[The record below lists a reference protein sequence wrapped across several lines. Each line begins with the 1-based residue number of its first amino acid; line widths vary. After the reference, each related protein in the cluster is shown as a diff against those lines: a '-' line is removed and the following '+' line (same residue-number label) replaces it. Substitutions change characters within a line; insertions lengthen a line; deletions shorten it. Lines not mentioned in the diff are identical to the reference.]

1 MSIPTDSRP
10 AILGGIPLFPD
21 GPPTWPPAVSELDK
35 VFQEAI
41 AIGSWGQYHG
51 PNVPVFESELTDHFE
66 VKNALACASGTL
78 AVEVALRAIGVGAGD
93 EVILSAYDYES
104 NFLTVHAL
112 GAKTVLVDCDTASG
126 QLDSHYLEVAR
137 SPQTKA
143 IIASHLHGGLV
154 PMPTV
159 MAWANANGVLVVED
173 AAQCP
178 GAMLE
183 GKPAGSWGHIGTL
196 SFGGSKLLSA
206 GRGGAMLT
214 SDDRLHQR
222 MKVILTRG
230 VQQWAALSELQAMVL
245 RPQLRRL
252 GKQTRQRA
260 LRVSEIVELIKEVN
274 GLEIWHSPALLTPLL
289 LREKGTIS
297 AFYKVGFR
305 FDAKSF
311 GMSRDTFCQ
320 AMRAEGVAFDPGF
333 SALHRGRS
341 PSRFRAIDDLPN
353 ATQLHDSCVVL
364 HHPVL
369 LQGEDA
375 AKRVAAA
382 IVRTYRNAEAIS
394 RSRS

>member
-21 GPPTWPPAVSELDK
+21 GPPPWPPALPELSR

-41 AIGSWGQYHG
+41 TTGSWGQYHG
-51 PNVPVFESELTDHFE
+51 PNVAAFETEVAGHFE
-66 VKNALACASGTL
+66 IKNALTCASGTL
-78 AVEVALRAIGVGAGD
+78 AVEIALRTIGVGAGD

-112 GAKTVLVDCDTASG
+112 DAKPILVDCDPSSG
-126 QLDSHYLEVAR
+126 QLDVDQLEKAQ

-143 IIASHLHGGLV
+143 IIASHLHGGII
-154 PMPTV
+154 PMPAV
-159 MAWANANGVLVVED
+159 MDWANANGVFVVED

-178 GAMLE
+178 GAMLQD
-183 GKPAGSWGHIGTL
+183 KPAGSWGHIGTL

-214 SDDRLHQR
+214 SDDRLYQR
-222 MKVILTRG
+222 MKVALTRG

-245 RPQLRRL
+245 RPQLR
-252 GKQTRQRA
+252 KVDEQTCERA
-260 LRVSEIVELIKEVN
+260 SRVSEIVELTKEVS
-274 GLEIWHSPALLTPLL
+274 GFEIWRAPPPLTPLPPG
-289 LREKGTIS
+289 EKRTRQ
-297 AFYKVGFR
+297 AYYKVGFN
-305 FDAKSF
+305 FDAKLF
-311 GMSRDTFCQ
+311 GMSRNVFCK

-333 SALHRGRS
+333 SALHLGRS
-341 PSRFRAIDDLPN
+341 RSRFRAVGKLPN
-353 ATQLHDSCVVL
+353 ASRLHESCVVL

-369 LQGEDA
+369 LQGDEA

-382 IVRTYRNAEAIS
+382 IIRTYRNAEAIS